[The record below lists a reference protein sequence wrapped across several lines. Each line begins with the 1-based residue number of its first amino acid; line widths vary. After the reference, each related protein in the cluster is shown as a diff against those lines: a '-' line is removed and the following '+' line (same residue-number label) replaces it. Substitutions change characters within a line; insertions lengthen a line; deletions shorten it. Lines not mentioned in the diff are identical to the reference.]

1 MEEDDWFYIYSMYV
15 LNVLVL
21 SQFEVSYFNVSLQIV
36 VDS

>member
-1 MEEDDWFYIYSMYV
+1 MYV

-21 SQFEVSYFNVSLQIV
+21 SKFEVSYFNVSLQVV

>member
-1 MEEDDWFYIYSMYV
+1 MEEDDWVYIYSMYI

-21 SQFEVSYFNVSLQIV
+21 SKFEVSYFNVNLQIV